1 MPSTTSS
8 VVSSVLASSTVIVPS
23 LPTLSIASEM
33 MLPISSSPLAER
45 VATCAISS
53 ALFTFLESFAM
64 ASVTAPVAAS
74 MPRFRAI
81 GLAPAVMFFR
91 PSR

>member
-8 VVSSVLASSTVIVPS
+8 ELSRVLASSTVIVPS
-23 LPTLSIASEM
+23 LPTLSIASEII
-33 MLPISSSPLAER
+33 LPISSSPFAES

-53 ALFTFLESFAM
+53 ALFTFLESLAI
-64 ASVTAPVAAS
+64 ASVTAAVALS
-74 MPRFRAI
+74 MPRFSAMPF
-81 GLAPAVMFFR
+81 APAVRFLR

>member
-33 MLPISSSPLAER
+33 MLPIISSPLAES

-53 ALFTFLESFAM
+53 ALFTFLAILAIASTT
-64 ASVTAPVAAS
+64 ASVALS
-74 MPRFRAI
+74 MPRLRAI
-81 GLAPAVMFFR
+81 GFAPAVMFFR

>member
-8 VVSSVLASSTVIVPS
+8 VVSRVFASSTVIVPS

-33 MLPISSSPLAER
+33 MLPISSSPFAES
-45 VATCAISS
+45 VATCAISAGS
-53 ALFTFLESFAM
+53 FTFLESFAIAPTT
-64 ASVTAPVAAS
+64 ASEALS
-74 MPRFRAI
+74 MPRLRAI
-81 GLAPAVMFFR
+81 GFAPAVMFLR

>member
-8 VVSSVLASSTVIVPS
+8 VVSRVFASSTVIVPS

-33 MLPISSSPLAER
+33 MLPISSSLLAES
-45 VATCAISS
+45 VATWAISS
-53 ALFTFLESFAM
+53 ALFTFLESLAM
-64 ASVTAPVAAS
+64 ASTTAAEALS
-74 MPRFRAI
+74 MPRLRAM
-81 GLAPAVMFFR
+81 GFAPAVMFLR

>member
-33 MLPISSSPLAER
+33 MAPISVSPFAEI
-45 VATCAISS
+45 VATCLISS
-53 ALFTFLESFAM
+53 ADFTFLDILAIDST
-64 ASVTAPVAAS
+64 TAPVAAS
-74 MPRFRAI
+74 MPFLRDIAF
-81 GLAPAVMFFR
+81 APAVRFLR

>member
-33 MLPISSSPLAER
+33 MLPISSSLLAES
-45 VATCAISS
+45 VATWAISS
-53 ALFTFLESFAM
+53 ALFTFLESLAM
-64 ASVTAPVAAS
+64 ASTTAAEALS
-74 MPRFRAI
+74 MPRLRAI
-81 GLAPAVMFFR
+81 GFAPAVMFLR